1 MTTRIQLMNGQNE
14 IYNEAGLQ
22 LIGSNGSN
30 QIGLSPK
37 ELLESALGLC
47 VSLSLQQTLETDGIE
62 YERFPLSVEVTAS
75 KTDRELNAFTSF
87 TVLVTLPPI
96 IEPDYKQKLITIVEQ
111 TCVISN
117 SLKSEATIETVEY
130 HLS

>member
-22 LIGSNGSN
+22 LIGSNGPN
-30 QIGLSPK
+30 QSGLSPK

-47 VSLSLQQTLETDGIE
+47 VSISLQKTLENDRIE
-62 YERFPLSVEVTAS
+62 FERFPFSVEVTAR
-75 KTDRELNAFTSF
+75 KTDHEVNAYTNFK
-87 TVLVTLPPI
+87 VLVKLPAT
-96 IEPDYKQKLITIVEQ
+96 IEPEYKEKLIAIVEQ
-111 TCVISN
+111 ACAISN
-117 SLKSEATIETVEY
+117 SLKSEVAIEAVEY

>member
-22 LIGSNGSN
+22 LIGSSGPN
-30 QIGLSPK
+30 QSGLSPK

-47 VSLSLQQTLETDGIE
+47 VSISLQQKLETDGINCD
-62 YERFPLSVEVTAS
+62 RFTLSVEVTAK
-75 KTDRELNAFTSF
+75 KTDSGINAFTNF
-87 TVLVTLPPI
+87 TVLVKLPST
-96 IEPDYKQKLITIVEQ
+96 IEQDYKKVMIAVAEQ
-111 TCVISN
+111 ACAISN
-117 SLKSEATIETVEY
+117 SLNSEVIIETVEY

>member
-22 LIGSNGSN
+22 LIGSNGHN
-30 QIGLSPK
+30 QSGLSPQ

-47 VSLSLQQTLETDGIE
+47 VSISLQQKLETDGVE
-62 YERFPLSVEVTAS
+62 FGRFPLSVEVTAR

-87 TVLVTLPPI
+87 TVRVKLPSTL
-96 IEPDYKQKLITIVEQ
+96 ESNYKEKLIAIVEQ
-111 TCVISN
+111 ACAISN
-117 SLKSEATIETVEY
+117 SLKSEVAIETVEY